1 MDVKAVCTWVC
12 GFGGGIALPFCILFF
27 VFVYSNFLGGQALA
41 FYRKHVCVCGR
52 NMLMLFPPTPDC
64 FRSKIYFK
72 LETYAALLQHVCGLH
87 PEVPDTNKISRL
99 LQYQHIYS

>member
-1 MDVKAVCTWVC
+1 MLKLFALGCVVLGGYSLAILYTIFCFRLFKL
-12 GFGGGIALPFCILFF
+12 FGGVKPWHFIE
-27 VFVYSNFLGGQALA
+27 NM
-41 FYRKHVCVCGR
+41 CVCGR